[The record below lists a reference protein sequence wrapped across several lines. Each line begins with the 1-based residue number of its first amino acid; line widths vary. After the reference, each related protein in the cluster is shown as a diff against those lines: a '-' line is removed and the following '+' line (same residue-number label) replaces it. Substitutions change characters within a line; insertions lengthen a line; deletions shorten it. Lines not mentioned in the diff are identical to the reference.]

1 MFYKVPHSNHDFR
14 KTCSKCLPRAGCT
27 LQFVSWS
34 YRSLVCIDHNF
45 VTAYSNYLKFCGHK
59 VKILN
64 DKHAKNQVNRMRR
77 TCFSRYQKKK
87 SSRYLYEKSPK
98 MTLFFM
104 SLKSAHLITRFT
116 WFLPCL
122 SFNILTL
129 YLQNFKYFK

>member
-27 LQFVSWS
+27 HQFVSWS

-45 VTAYSNYLKFCGHK
+45 LTAYSNYLKFSSHK

-64 DKHAKNQVNRMRR
+64 VKHAKNQVNRMRR

-87 SSRYLYEKSPK
+87 SSCYSYEKSPK
-98 MTLFFM
+98 MTLFFV
-104 SLKSAHLITRFT
+104 SLKSVFLLTWFT
-116 WFLPCL
+116 WFFACL
-122 SFNILTL
+122 LFNILTL
-129 YLQNFKYFK
+129 CLQNFM